1 MYVAVNYSGS
11 GSYGYWNNW
20 NSPFRFVET
29 IIKDTIL
36 HGQRYAVVL
45 STFDNSQRYERSDD
59 STVYI
64 WKNGDSILHKWNI
77 EGGQQI
83 TWYGWSQF
91 PIVTFSPYG
100 AFPENRSENVVFKST
115 DSLYFENRSVFNLPS
130 QNKTFNAAYK
140 RGTGLVRVSEK
151 LDHASIRLNYTKDVT
166 LIGSIINDQ
175 VRGEFA
181 LWGLTPIFLGV
192 PKLEATNGDIIRVPI
207 LATGMKT
214 RYLIDSTPLQASLSY
229 NASMLEPIAG
239 TQAGSVQ
246 NGIRTVPFTFALT
259 PGADTARA
267 TLLFRAA
274 VGNDTITTLIPR
286 IEPQS
291 GINYRTT
298 AVNGSVRVFGN
309 QAGGE
314 QQRFFSKAARVRLVA
329 VSPNPASDQLT
340 ISLVASEKTPM
351 TISIVN
357 VLGERLLR
365 NEIMLES
372 GIHDV
377 PMSVSGLPRGVYL
390 LTLQTETDIIT
401 RQIHILP

>member
-1 MYVAVNYSGS
+1 MYNVSFFLPYPNSYLKKSERVFETVIGDTLVNGKRFGKVFSSFDNSIRFERSTDTAVYVWTSQNGEQLQYSWNFDSTKSVQWNQWTIFPKTIFVANVRTWLNTSISSAVYNENAVLFNYYSNSNYSG
-11 GSYGYWNNW
+11 NNTV
-20 NSPFRFVET
+20 RMAV
-29 IIKDTIL
+29 
-36 HGQRYAVVL
+36 RYRKLVGL
-45 STFDNSQRYERSDD
+45 D
-59 STVYI
+59 SVFS
-64 WKNGDSILHKWNI
+64 NGD
-77 EGGQQI
+77 
-83 TWYGWSQF
+83 
-91 PIVTFSPYG
+91 FS
-100 AFPENRSENVVFKST
+100 T
-115 DSLYFENRSVFNLPS
+115 I
-130 QNKTFNAAYK
+130 
-140 RGTGLVRVSEK
+140 RG
-151 LDHASIRLNYTKDVT
+151 NYTNEAK
-166 LIGSIINDQ
+166 LIGYIIDGKAKGDIAASATFQ
-175 VRGEFA
+175 M
-181 LWGLTPIFLGV
+181 TIGV
-192 PKLEATNGDIIRVPI
+192 SKLEARNNDTVCVPI
-207 LATGMKT
+207 FTTGINT
-214 RYLIDSTPLQASLSY
+214 RYLIDSTPLPASLSY